1 MGWHCLKKWELFS
14 YFIFVIACSISDMK
28 KCIKLVLFTFF
39 RKPKRITG
47 FALKQLEKN
56 FPKGTKH
63 LKDFYNWSKDRD
75 SEFNLLQKI
84 SKSL

>member
-1 MGWHCLKKWELFS
+1 MGIVCIDYIFLYLFDLKK
-14 YFIFVIACSISDMK
+14 CK
-28 KCIKLVLFTFF
+28 RCNIKLIFTFF

-84 SKSL
+84 CKSL

>member
-1 MGWHCLKKWELFS
+1 MGIVLMIYVCICLE
-14 YFIFVIACSISDMK
+14 YFYLKNVNDATYVTLIS
-28 KCIKLVLFTFF
+28 FFF

>member
-1 MGWHCLKKWELFS
+1 MINEKCQS
-14 YFIFVIACSISDMK
+14 YKVNI
-28 KCIKLVLFTFF
+28 FF